1 MSSLLTPITGPMA
14 SQRQIE
20 ANKRNAQKST
30 GPRTD
35 EGKKKVAL
43 NALKHGLLARH
54 VVLPNEDEREFSEF
68 SGRLNSELRPD
79 GELEDVLVET
89 IAACAWR
96 LRRIVR
102 IEKGLFIAY
111 VCEKARPKGQKET
124 QKARENETVTL
135 VYDMKQD
142 FAAEH
147 ARADEAERRAKEA
160 ETRAEA
166 AEQLVQD
173 AEAVRAAGDGEMGR
187 AFMADAEGV
196 DAFTRLTRY
205 EVHIQRSMFR
215 ALEELRRMQAARAS
229 IRVSAPL
236 ELETNT

>member
-1 MSSLLTPITGPMA
+1 MA
-14 SQRQIE
+14 TQRQIE

-30 GPRTD
+30 GPQTD
-35 EGKKKVAL
+35 EGKRKVAL

-54 VVLPNEDEREFSEF
+54 VVLSNEDECEFSEF
-68 SGRLNSELRPD
+68 RRRLNNELRPD

-89 IAACAWR
+89 VAACAWR

-111 VCEKARPKGQKET
+111 VSEKARPKAQGEAR
-124 QKARENETVTL
+124 KARQNETITL
-135 VYDMKQD
+135 AFDMKQD
-142 FAAEH
+142 FAAER

-173 AEAVRAAGDGEMGR
+173 ADAMRAAGDGEMGR

-215 ALEELRRMQAARAS
+215 ALEELRRLQAARAVV
-229 IRVSAPL
+229 RHAAPL
-236 ELETNT
+236 ELEANT